1 MFFKL
6 YWSFYKSTVILNICV
21 SFAVACF
28 VSAFAE
34 NFFAF
39 GFFFS
44 GSFATIVLLV
54 FPGSFATIGFLA
66 VFLYKEIA
74 CSIEYYFFYNRGIT
88 KIKLFIFCL
97 LVNLIPATLIL
108 SILYHVAST

>member
-1 MFFKL
+1 L
-6 YWSFYKSTVILNICV
+6 YWAFYKSTVILNIAV

-34 NFFAF
+34 NIVAF
-39 GFFFS
+39 GFF
-44 GSFATIVLLV
+44 
-54 FPGSFATIGFLA
+54 FPGSFATIGLLA

-97 LVNLIPATLIL
+97 LVNTILATLIL
-108 SILYHVAST
+108 SVLYHVALS